1 MRTIMVSWQML
12 GLLGLLAAVTVAGCT
27 ATSTSSP
34 AAPGHGRSASLAAIA
49 AVPPRATSGAAP
61 AGPGAA
67 APPAVVTAALWG
79 IGQCLPAKPV
89 SHQVWWARVT
99 NRVWSRLSHGGP
111 PGDFPL
117 YVAEISG
124 DFACPSNFKGIF
136 HTRLLT
142 VTVPVNGT
150 RANPARFE
158 CGIGTGESYPVRKL
172 PGAQEFT
179 LGGQQASSSARRTC

>member
-1 MRTIMVSWQML
+1 VRAIMVSWRML
-12 GLLGLLAAVTVAGCT
+12 GWLGLLATVAVAGCT

-34 AAPGHGRSASLAAIA
+34 AAPGHGRSASPAATAFVRPGAI
-49 AVPPRATSGAAP
+49 SGAAP

-99 NRVWSRLSHGGP
+99 NGVWSRLSHGGP

-124 DFACPSNFKGIF
+124 DFVCPSYFRGTF

-158 CGIGTGESYPVRKL
+158 CGLGGEVYPVRKL
-172 PGAQEFT
+172 PGVQVFT
-179 LGGQQASSSARRTC
+179 LGGQQASSPAPRTC

>member
-12 GLLGLLAAVTVAGCT
+12 GLLGLLATVTVTGCT

-49 AVPPRATSGAAP
+49 VPSRATSGAAP
-61 AGPGAA
+61 AGPGTA
-67 APPAVVTAALWG
+67 APPAVVTAVLWG
-79 IGQCLPAKPV
+79 IEQCLPAKPV

-124 DFACPSNFKGIF
+124 NFACPSNFKGIF

-142 VTVPVNGT
+142 VTAPVNGT

-179 LGGQQASSSARRTC
+179 LSGQQASSSGPRTC